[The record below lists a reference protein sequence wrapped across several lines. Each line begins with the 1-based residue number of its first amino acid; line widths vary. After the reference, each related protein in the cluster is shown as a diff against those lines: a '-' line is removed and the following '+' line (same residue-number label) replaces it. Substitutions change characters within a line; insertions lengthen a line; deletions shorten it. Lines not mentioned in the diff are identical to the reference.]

1 MKKILLSALS
11 VVTIGGAFAQHDL
24 NLTPAQYNF
33 KVEVP
38 VHFLEQDVPNAEN
51 YPLIG
56 NSNVAQRSA
65 TETQI
70 GESYYDLQTNS
81 AIQRRI
87 INHSSGAITATWTFS
102 TDAAWTNRGTGY
114 NYFNGTTWGAY
125 PASEIETERTGWPN
139 PLAPNDGSE
148 IIISHS
154 TANSIF
160 HRVNRAS
167 VGTGAWSQGNMSNQ
181 DGQVWGRS
189 AVGGSNNNTIHKIGM
204 TLPVANNGTLY
215 NGMDG
220 AFLYSRSN
228 DGGANF
234 NIVDYQI
241 PGTNVNYFDGFDGDS
256 YAIDADGNNV
266 AIAVGGLGRG
276 VQLFKSSDN
285 GVTWTKTDV
294 MTSAI
299 WFQEDQTVVDTTLEG
314 RLWTSDGAVAV
325 LLDDNGDA
333 HVWFSTMYIA
343 NADITDGTITY
354 YPYTNGMQYWNEDY
368 PSDNSLR
375 LFGFIDIDGD
385 GQISM
390 DNPGGQYR
398 FSGLVSHPS
407 AGVDDE
413 GCFYLSY
420 DMVREDLTTGAQ
432 NYRHTYVSKSCDGGC
447 SWSFPIDVTGS
458 PLNDFVECVFPSI
471 ARHVDDDI
479 HILYMGDNEPGIAV
493 SGDEDNPVI
502 NQMIYLKED
511 AERFDTVSI
520 CPTEIAG
527 DSLLCAGG
535 SVSLEA
541 LGCASTYAWT
551 GPNSFSSSNQVIN
564 ATDAGLY
571 TCVYTTTCGTQT
583 ETFNVVNYTGGQT
596 LTVNVSATSLEIC
609 PSGSETITAT
619 SNIAGASYLWSTGST
634 ADSIIVS
641 AAGTYTVT
649 VTDCSGATETETVT
663 LVAPSAPTAIISG
676 DLTLCPSETNTLTV
690 VPVTGATNYAWSTG
704 ATGINATSINV
715 SSAGTYQVTV
725 TNCAGSSNT
734 SVTVTEEDEPVAVIT
749 DNGLVGCEGEVLTVV
764 ASGGTEFEWSDG
776 STTAALSI
784 NAASQS
790 GTYTVTV
797 SNDCGDEDTEEVT
810 LTINAQPAAPT
821 ITYTGG
827 NYVSS
832 GTGTHTW
839 FIDGVQT
846 TETSNM
852 LSDNNVQAGD
862 EITVSYE
869 DENGCVSELSA
880 VFIGITGISDIDAMN
895 SKYAVYPNPSK
906 GLVEV
911 RFTDLTGNVNLT
923 VTNSLGQVVYR
934 TNTDANGS
942 SVYSLDLTSL
952 ASGTYQLSVE
962 HEEGVGVQSLI
973 IE

>member
-1 MKKILLSALS
+1 
-11 VVTIGGAFAQHDL
+11 
-24 NLTPAQYNF
+24 
-33 KVEVP
+33 
-38 VHFLEQDVPNAEN
+38 
-51 YPLIG
+51 
-56 NSNVAQRSA
+56 
-65 TETQI
+65 
-70 GESYYDLQTNS
+70 
-81 AIQRRI
+81 
-87 INHSSGAITATWTFS
+87 
-102 TDAAWTNRGTGY
+102 
-114 NYFNGTTWGAY
+114 
-125 PASEIETERTGWPN
+125 
-139 PLAPNDGSE
+139 
-148 IIISHS
+148 
-154 TANSIF
+154 
-160 HRVNRAS
+160 
-167 VGTGAWSQGNMSNQ
+167 
-181 DGQVWGRS
+181 
-189 AVGGSNNNTIHKIGM
+189 
-204 TLPVANNGTLY
+204 
-215 NGMDG
+215 
-220 AFLYSRSN
+220 
-228 DGGANF
+228 
-234 NIVDYQI
+234 
-241 PGTNVNYFDGFDGDS
+241 
-256 YAIDADGNNV
+256 
-266 AIAVGGLGRG
+266 
-276 VQLFKSSDN
+276 
-285 GVTWTKTDV
+285 
-294 MTSAI
+294 
-299 WFQEDQTVVDTTLEG
+299 
-314 RLWTSDGAVAV
+314 
-325 LLDDNGDA
+325 
-333 HVWFSTMYIA
+333 
-343 NADITDGTITY
+343 
-354 YPYTNGMQYWNEDY
+354 
-368 PSDNSLR
+368 
-375 LFGFIDIDGD
+375 
-385 GQISM
+385 
-390 DNPGGQYR
+390 
-398 FSGLVSHPS
+398 
-407 AGVDDE
+407 
-413 GCFYLSY
+413 
-420 DMVREDLTTGAQ
+420 
-432 NYRHTYVSKSCDGGC
+432 
-447 SWSFPIDVTGS
+447 
-458 PLNDFVECVFPSI
+458 
-471 ARHVDDDI
+471 
-479 HILYMGDNEPGIAV
+479 
-493 SGDEDNPVI
+493 
-502 NQMIYLKED
+502 
-511 AERFDTVSI
+511 
-520 CPTEIAG
+520 
-527 DSLLCAGG
+527 
-535 SVSLEA
+535 
-541 LGCASTYAWT
+541 
-551 GPNSFSSSNQVIN
+551 
-564 ATDAGLY
+564 
-571 TCVYTTTCGTQT
+571 
-583 ETFNVVNYTGGQT
+583 
-596 LTVNVSATSLEIC
+596 
-609 PSGSETITAT
+609 
-619 SNIAGASYLWSTGST
+619 
-634 ADSIIVS
+634 
-641 AAGTYTVT
+641 
-649 VTDCSGATETETVT
+649 
-663 LVAPSAPTAIISG
+663 
-676 DLTLCPSETNTLTV
+676 LCPSETNTLTV